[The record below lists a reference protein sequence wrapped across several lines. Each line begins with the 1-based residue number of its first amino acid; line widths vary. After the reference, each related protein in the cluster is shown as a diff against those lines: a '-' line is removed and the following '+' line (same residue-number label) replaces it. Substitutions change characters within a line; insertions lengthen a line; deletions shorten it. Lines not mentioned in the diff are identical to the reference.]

1 MKRLSRWSMAIVATF
16 VLALS
21 LVGGLA
27 KQALADTTPVTS
39 EAELL
44 AAIAAAPADGSQ
56 TIVQVNAD
64 FTITA
69 PVQVPANKNI
79 RLMGTGTI
87 TSAMT
92 GSNHFYMFKIA
103 SGGAVTLDGATING
117 NNTAFAVENR
127 GSFTLLRGVIKN
139 GKAKPYP
146 GNNGVVLTTGAGA
159 KFVMAGGTIQD
170 STVANALGGAV
181 TVANG
186 ATGELRDGTIQN
198 TTLTNQYSG
207 SVMVRNADFTMTGGT
222 ITGGDA
228 SSTINSSGG
237 LMLYALDPNGETT
250 TATMGGGYITNNK
263 AVDGAGVHVYAGNP
277 QYGDSKSKADFTFN
291 GGSITNNVAS
301 ESGGGIYVTWNG
313 NVVMNN
319 GIIKNN
325 TAGIAGGGVATYDQF
340 VGVVGGQKVPYS
352 RVGAPWNNWPNIY
365 RAGFTMNGGSI
376 DGNKATSNGTNQLGD
391 KGVGAGIYIASANAT
406 LNAGEIINNTANDQG
421 GAVYVASV
429 PYVLHINNAL
439 IKDNTATVIGGG
451 AWFCP
456 TGDAEFHSKNGV
468 AFFNNTANGAGDEIA
483 TVRGAGESAG
493 ATISDYMLGGASA
506 HWTKDGAVTINLPSI
521 LGEADPAA
529 ARHTTEEVSNI
540 VNNTDMLALESNPR
554 HESIAAAQNKAK
566 LFIYGNTAQ
575 RGGGIGSNG
584 TVITGEEGTQDVTV
598 KKVWDTSANPDAV
611 IPEKLTVYLVADGY
625 RVDSVELSAANNWE
639 HTFTGLPDNVTL
651 TFEES
656 APTGWTAQTPEVNG
670 NVTTLTNKADAPV
683 TRDVPVTKVWN
694 GTKKDSVTVH
704 LLADGVDTGQ
714 TLVLSEANNW
724 TGSFVG
730 VNLYAADNHVI
741 AYTVSEDA
749 IEGYTSEITGD
760 MVNGFTITNTET
772 PVTPTPTPEK
782 PGKKRKHRT
791 PDTGDASVVAMV
803 AFATVGAGFVGV
815 GAYARTRKEQ

>member
-21 LVGGLA
+21 LIGGLA

-39 EAELL
+39 ETELL
-44 AAIAAAPADGSQ
+44 AAIATAPTDGSQ
-56 TIVQVNAD
+56 TIVQVNTD

-79 RLMGTGTI
+79 RLMGSGTI

-92 GSNHFYMFKIA
+92 DPKHLFYMFKIA
-103 SGGAVTLDGATING
+103 SGGAVTLDGATIDG

-139 GKAKPYP
+139 GKAKPDF
-146 GNNGVVLTTGAGA
+146 GNNGVVLTIGAGA

-170 STVANALGGAV
+170 STVDNALGGAV

-228 SSTINSSGG
+228 SPISSSGG
-237 LMLYALDPNGETT
+237 LMLYARDPKGETT
-250 TATMGGGYITNNK
+250 TATMNGGYITNNK

-277 QYGDSKSKADFTFN
+277 NFDDSKSKADFTFN

-340 VGVVGGQKVPYS
+340 VGVVKGQKVPYS

-376 DGNKATSNGTNQLGD
+376 EQNKATSNGTNKLGD
-391 KGVGAGIYIASANAT
+391 KGVGAGVYIASANVT

-456 TGDAEFHSKNGV
+456 TGVAEFHSKNGV

-521 LGEADPAA
+521 LGDADPAA
-529 ARHTTEEVSNI
+529 ARHTTEEVSSI
-540 VNNTDMLALESNPR
+540 VNNTDLLALESNPR
-554 HESIAAAQNKAK
+554 HESINAAQNKAK
-566 LFIYGNTAQ
+566 LLIYGNTAQ

-683 TRDVPVTKVWN
+683 T
-694 GTKKDSVTVH
+694 
-704 LLADGVDTGQ
+704 
-714 TLVLSEANNW
+714 
-724 TGSFVG
+724 
-730 VNLYAADNHVI
+730 
-741 AYTVSEDA
+741 
-749 IEGYTSEITGD
+749 
-760 MVNGFTITNTET
+760 
-772 PVTPTPTPEK
+772 PTPTPEK

-791 PDTGDASVVAMV
+791 PYTGDASVVAMV
-803 AFATVGAGFVGV
+803 SFATVGAGFVGV
-815 GAYARTRKEQ
+815 GAYARTRKDQ

>member
-21 LVGGLA
+21 LIGGLA

-39 EAELL
+39 ETELL
-44 AAIAAAPADGSQ
+44 AAIATAPTDGSQ
-56 TIVQVNAD
+56 TIVQVNTD

-79 RLMGTGTI
+79 RLMGSGTI

-92 GSNHFYMFKIA
+92 DPKHLFYMFKIA
-103 SGGAVTLDGATING
+103 SGGAVTLDGATIDG

-139 GKAKPYP
+139 GKAKPDF
-146 GNNGVVLTTGAGA
+146 GNNGVVLTIGAGA

-170 STVANALGGAV
+170 STVDNALGGAV

-228 SSTINSSGG
+228 SSISSSGG
-237 LMLYALDPNGETT
+237 LMLYARDPKGETT
-250 TATMGGGYITNNK
+250 TATMNGGYITNNK

-277 QYGDSKSKADFTFN
+277 NFDDSKSKADFTFN

-340 VGVVGGQKVPYS
+340 VGVVKGQKVPYS
-352 RVGAPWNNWPNIY
+352 RVGAPWNTWPNIY

-376 DGNKATSNGTNQLGD
+376 EQNKATSNGTNKLGD
-391 KGVGAGIYIASANAT
+391 KGVGAGVYIASANVT

-456 TGDAEFHSKNGV
+456 TGVAEFHSKNGV

-521 LGEADPAA
+521 LGDADPAA
-529 ARHTTEEVSNI
+529 ARHTTEEVSSI
-540 VNNTDMLALESNPR
+540 VNNTDLLALESNPR
-554 HESIAAAQNKAK
+554 HESINAAQNKAK
-566 LFIYGNTAQ
+566 LLIYGNTAQ

-656 APTGWTAQTPEVNG
+656 APTGWTAQTPEVND
-670 NVTTLTNKADAPV
+670 NVTTLTNKADA
-683 TRDVPVTKVWN
+683 
-694 GTKKDSVTVH
+694 
-704 LLADGVDTGQ
+704 
-714 TLVLSEANNW
+714 
-724 TGSFVG
+724 
-730 VNLYAADNHVI
+730 
-741 AYTVSEDA
+741 
-749 IEGYTSEITGD
+749 
-760 MVNGFTITNTET
+760 

-791 PDTGDASVVAMV
+791 PYTGDASVVAMV
-803 AFATVGAGFVGV
+803 SFATVGAGFVGV
-815 GAYARTRKEQ
+815 GAYARTRKDQ

>member
-21 LVGGLA
+21 LIGGLA

-39 EAELL
+39 ETELL
-44 AAIAAAPADGSQ
+44 AAIATAPTDGSQ
-56 TIVQVNAD
+56 TIVQVNTD

-79 RLMGTGTI
+79 RLMGSGTI

-92 GSNHFYMFKIA
+92 DPKHLFYMFKIA
-103 SGGAVTLDGATING
+103 SGGAVTLDGATIDG

-139 GKAKPYP
+139 GKAKPDF
-146 GNNGVVLTTGAGA
+146 GNNGVVLTIGAGA

-170 STVANALGGAV
+170 STVDNALGGAV

-228 SSTINSSGG
+228 SSISSSGG
-237 LMLYALDPNGETT
+237 LMLYARDPKGETT
-250 TATMGGGYITNNK
+250 TATMNGGYITNNK

-277 QYGDSKSKADFTFN
+277 NFDDSKSKADFTFN

-340 VGVVGGQKVPYS
+340 VGVVKGQKVPYS
-352 RVGAPWNNWPNIY
+352 RVGAPWNTWPNIY

-376 DGNKATSNGTNQLGD
+376 EQNKATSNGTNKLGD
-391 KGVGAGIYIASANAT
+391 KGVGAGVYIASANVT

-456 TGDAEFHSKNGV
+456 TGVAEFHSKNGV

-521 LGEADPAA
+521 LGDADPAA
-529 ARHTTEEVSNI
+529 ARHTTEEVSSI
-540 VNNTDMLALESNPR
+540 VNNTDLLALESNPR
-554 HESIAAAQNKAK
+554 HESINAAQNKAK
-566 LFIYGNTAQ
+566 LLIYGNTAQ

-683 TRDVPVTKVWN
+683 T
-694 GTKKDSVTVH
+694 
-704 LLADGVDTGQ
+704 
-714 TLVLSEANNW
+714 
-724 TGSFVG
+724 
-730 VNLYAADNHVI
+730 
-741 AYTVSEDA
+741 
-749 IEGYTSEITGD
+749 
-760 MVNGFTITNTET
+760 
-772 PVTPTPTPEK
+772 PTPTPEK

-791 PDTGDASVVAMV
+791 PYTGDASVVAMV

-815 GAYARTRKEQ
+815 GAYARTRKDQ

>member
-21 LVGGLA
+21 LIGGLA

-39 EAELL
+39 ETELL
-44 AAIAAAPADGSQ
+44 AAIATAPTDGSQ
-56 TIVQVNAD
+56 TIVQVNTD

-79 RLMGTGTI
+79 RLMGSGTI

-92 GSNHFYMFKIA
+92 DPKHLFYMFKIA
-103 SGGAVTLDGATING
+103 SGGAVTLDGATIDG

-139 GKAKPYP
+139 GKAKPDF
-146 GNNGVVLTTGAGA
+146 GNNGVVLTIGAGA

-170 STVANALGGAV
+170 STVDNALGGAV

-228 SSTINSSGG
+228 SSISSSGG
-237 LMLYALDPNGETT
+237 LMLYARDPKGETT
-250 TATMGGGYITNNK
+250 TATMNGGYITNNK

-277 QYGDSKSKADFTFN
+277 NFDDSKSKADFTFN

-340 VGVVGGQKVPYS
+340 VGVVKGQKVPYS
-352 RVGAPWNNWPNIY
+352 RVGAPWNTWPNIY

-376 DGNKATSNGTNQLGD
+376 EQNKATSNGTNKLGD
-391 KGVGAGIYIASANAT
+391 KGVGAGVYIASANVT

-456 TGDAEFHSKNGV
+456 TGVAEFHSKNGV

-521 LGEADPAA
+521 LGDADPAA
-529 ARHTTEEVSNI
+529 ARHTTEEVSSI
-540 VNNTDMLALESNPR
+540 VNNTDLLALESNPR
-554 HESIAAAQNKAK
+554 HESINAAQNKAK
-566 LFIYGNTAQ
+566 LLIYGNTAQ

-683 TRDVPVTKVWN
+683 T
-694 GTKKDSVTVH
+694 
-704 LLADGVDTGQ
+704 
-714 TLVLSEANNW
+714 
-724 TGSFVG
+724 
-730 VNLYAADNHVI
+730 
-741 AYTVSEDA
+741 
-749 IEGYTSEITGD
+749 
-760 MVNGFTITNTET
+760 
-772 PVTPTPTPEK
+772 PTPTPEK
-782 PGKKRKHRT
+782 HGKKRKHRT
-791 PDTGDASVVAMV
+791 PYTGDASVVAMV

>member
-21 LVGGLA
+21 LIGGLA

-39 EAELL
+39 ETELL
-44 AAIAAAPADGSQ
+44 AAIATAPTDGSQ
-56 TIVQVNAD
+56 TIVQVNTD

-79 RLMGTGTI
+79 RLMGSGTI

-92 GSNHFYMFKIA
+92 DPKHLFYMFKIA
-103 SGGAVTLDGATING
+103 SGGAVTLDGATIDG

-139 GKAKPYP
+139 GKAKPDF
-146 GNNGVVLTTGAGA
+146 GNNGVVLTIGAGA

-170 STVANALGGAV
+170 STVDNALGGAV

-228 SSTINSSGG
+228 SSISSSGG
-237 LMLYALDPNGETT
+237 LMLYARDPKGETT
-250 TATMGGGYITNNK
+250 TATMNGGYITNNK

-277 QYGDSKSKADFTFN
+277 NFDDSKSKADFTFN

-340 VGVVGGQKVPYS
+340 VGVVKGQKVPYS
-352 RVGAPWNNWPNIY
+352 RVGAPWNTWPNIY

-376 DGNKATSNGTNQLGD
+376 EQNKATSNGTNKLGD
-391 KGVGAGIYIASANAT
+391 KGVGAGVYIASANVT

-456 TGDAEFHSKNGV
+456 TGVAEFHSKNGV

-483 TVRGAGESAG
+483 TVRGAGESAS

-521 LGEADPAA
+521 LGDADPAA
-529 ARHTTEEVSNI
+529 ARHTTEEVSSI
-540 VNNTDMLALESNPR
+540 VNNTDLLALESNPR
-554 HESIAAAQNKAK
+554 HESINAAQNKAK
-566 LFIYGNTAQ
+566 LLIYGNTAQ

-683 TRDVPVTKVWN
+683 T
-694 GTKKDSVTVH
+694 
-704 LLADGVDTGQ
+704 
-714 TLVLSEANNW
+714 
-724 TGSFVG
+724 
-730 VNLYAADNHVI
+730 
-741 AYTVSEDA
+741 
-749 IEGYTSEITGD
+749 
-760 MVNGFTITNTET
+760 
-772 PVTPTPTPEK
+772 PTPTPEK
-782 PGKKRKHRT
+782 HGKKRKHRT
-791 PDTGDASVVAMV
+791 PYTGDASVVAMV

>member
-56 TIVQVNAD
+56 SIVQVNAD

-103 SGGAVTLDGATING
+103 SGGAVTLDGATIDG

-170 STVANALGGAV
+170 STVDNALGGAV

-228 SSTINSSGG
+228 SSISSSGG
-237 LMLYALDPNGETT
+237 LMLYARDPKGETT
-250 TATMGGGYITNNK
+250 TATMNGGYITNNK

-277 QYGDSKSKADFTFN
+277 NFDDSKSKADFTFN

-340 VGVVGGQKVPYS
+340 VGVVRGQKVPYS

-376 DGNKATSNGTNQLGD
+376 EQNKATSNGTNKLGD
-391 KGVGAGIYIASANAT
+391 KGVGAGVYIASANVT

-456 TGDAEFHSKNGV
+456 TGVAEFHSKNGV

-521 LGEADPAA
+521 LGDADPAA
-529 ARHTTEEVSNI
+529 ARHTTEEVSSI
-540 VNNTDMLALESNPR
+540 VNNTDLLALESNPR
-554 HESIAAAQNKAK
+554 HESINAAQNKAK
-566 LFIYGNTAQ
+566 LLIYGNTAQ

-683 TRDVPVTKVWN
+683 T
-694 GTKKDSVTVH
+694 
-704 LLADGVDTGQ
+704 
-714 TLVLSEANNW
+714 
-724 TGSFVG
+724 
-730 VNLYAADNHVI
+730 
-741 AYTVSEDA
+741 
-749 IEGYTSEITGD
+749 
-760 MVNGFTITNTET
+760 
-772 PVTPTPTPEK
+772 PTPTPEK

-791 PDTGDASVVAMV
+791 PDTGDAGVVAMV

-815 GAYARTRKEQ
+815 GAYARTRKDQ